1 MASVSMFIRH
11 ATRLFEQFTGA
22 FHTKA
27 VNRTETEIK
36 QSKFASMQ
44 PKSILNASDNMRNRN
59 VMSFK
64 GSPISHSRNLIK
76 NNRSSSPLPGEDEPS
91 NLPKI
96 GRQQSLASTIAST
109 IGNNT
114 IKNHNRNN
122 HSSIYDKT
130 SKPYGKK

>member
-76 NNRSSSPLPGEDEPS
+76 NNRSSSPLPAEDEPS

-96 GRQQSLASTIAST
+96 GR
-109 IGNNT
+109 
-114 IKNHNRNN
+114 
-122 HSSIYDKT
+122 
-130 SKPYGKK
+130 